1 MKVEQLWFIGYVP
14 YSYRLQFGLKVIALS
29 KQLFPSNY
37 EQMANN
43 LMTVMF
49 IESAATFR
57 ADITNSI
64 GATGLIQFMPDTA
77 KKLGTSTEALKKMGA
92 LNQLDYVFKYHQ
104 SNANKIKTGIDLY
117 TNNFFPAALGKSDNY
132 ILETK
137 NLPAWKIAKQNPL
150 WDTNKDLKI
159 YNKEL
164 KAAIYTY
171 IKNKI
176 GEAKANAFAGG
187 IKPNENNQNNRNQN
201 IIPQNQDNTGLL
213 AILGIGLLTTAVVL
227 NNRKHE

>member
-29 KQLFPSNY
+29 KQLFPNNY
-37 EQMANN
+37 KQMANN

-64 GATGLIQFMPDTA
+64 GATGLIQFMPSTA
-77 KKLGTSTEALKKMGA
+77 KNLGTSTEALRKMGA
-92 LNQLDYVFKYHQ
+92 VNQLDYVFKYHQ
-104 SNANKIKTGIDLY
+104 SNAPKIKTGIDLY
-117 TNNFFPAALGKSDNY
+117 TNNFFPVALGKSDNY

-164 KAAIYTY
+164 KTAIYTY
-171 IKNKI
+171 IKNKVGI
-176 GEAKANAFAGG
+176 EKANAFAG
-187 IKPNENNQNNRNQN
+187 NSQANNERTQENNITPKPPTN
-201 IIPQNQDNTGLL
+201 NTGLTIIGIGIVFTT
-213 AILGIGLLTTAVVL
+213 AILI
-227 NNRKHE
+227 NRSHE